1 MPQWANP
8 NQRMVFGCV
17 EIATMLF
24 HKNKHQTWLMEYHL
38 EVALENSKKLYL
50 LFAGTSEN

>member
-50 LFAGTSEN
+50 LFAGTRIS